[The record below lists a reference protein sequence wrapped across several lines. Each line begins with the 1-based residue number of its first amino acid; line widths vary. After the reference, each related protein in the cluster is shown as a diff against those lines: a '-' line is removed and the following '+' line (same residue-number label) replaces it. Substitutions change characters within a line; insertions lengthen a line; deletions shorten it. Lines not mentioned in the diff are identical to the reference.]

1 MKLHNYLILLC
12 FLCGVA
18 RAQLPP
24 PVAQALVRAGIA
36 ESTVGLYVHEI
47 GAAEPVAVHRAE
59 QALNPASVMKLVTT
73 YAALELLGPAYQ
85 WSTDLYTDGD
95 VQNGALIGNLIL
107 KGNGDPKFA
116 IEHFWQLL
124 RALRAKGVREIRGDL
139 ILDRSLFTTE
149 HPDPGKFDGEPTQ
162 PYNTPPDALL
172 TNFKTFTLTFTPEP
186 ETKSVRITADPPLP
200 QLQLTSNLTL
210 VEGPCGA
217 WQNRIKTQTQD
228 SGDSA
233 RLTYTG
239 AYSRHCGERVDYVSV
254 LSHRGYIGALFHYL
268 WRDLGGSFKGRV
280 RDGELPAN
288 AAKLASQPSL
298 ALAEIVRDINKFS
311 NNVMARQLLLT
322 LGVAGGGPQATPERA
337 VLAAAPERAVLAAAP
352 ERAVLAATPE
362 RGARAAQQFFASK
375 ALSMPQ
381 LVIENGSGL
390 SRIERVSARDMGQ
403 MLLTAWRSAIM
414 PEFIASMPLV
424 GVDGTMVRRLTNTP
438 VAGQAHIK
446 TGLLTGARAMAG
458 YVLDAKGRRV
468 VAVMLINHP
477 NAHTANA
484 VQDALLRWVHGR

>member
-1 MKLHNYLILLC
+1 M
-12 FLCGVA
+12 CGTA
-18 RAQLPP
+18 QAQLPP
-24 PVAQALVRAGIA
+24 PVAQALTRAGIA

-47 GAAEPVAVHRAE
+47 GAAEPLAVHRAE
-59 QALNPASVMKLVTT
+59 QPLNPASVMKLVTT
-73 YAALELLGPAYQ
+73 YAGLELLGPAYQ
-85 WSTDLYTDGD
+85 WSTDIYTDGD
-95 VQNGALIGNLIL
+95 LQNGVLTGNLIL
-107 KGNGDPKFA
+107 KGSGDPKFA

-139 ILDRSLFTTE
+139 ILDRGLFSTDY
-149 HPDPGKFDGEPTQ
+149 PDPGKFDGEPTQ

-186 ETKSVRITADPPLP
+186 EGKSGVRITADPPLP
-200 QLQLTSNLTL
+200 QLQIVSNLTL
-210 VEGPCGA
+210 SEGPCGA
-217 WQNRIKTQTQD
+217 WQNRVKAQTQD

-233 RLTYTG
+233 RLTYAGTY
-239 AYSRHCGERVDYVSV
+239 ARTCGDKIDYVSV
-254 LSHRGYIGALFHYL
+254 LSHRGYIGALFQYL

-288 AAKLASQPSL
+288 TVKLVSQPSL
-298 ALAEIVRDINKFS
+298 ALSEIVRDINKFS

-322 LGVAGGGPQATPERA
+322 VGAANGGAQATPERGS
-337 VLAAAPERAVLAAAP
+337 RAI
-352 ERAVLAATPE
+352 
-362 RGARAAQQFFASK
+362 QQLFASK
-375 ALSMPQ
+375 GLSMPQ

-403 MLLTAWRSAIM
+403 LLLTAWRSAVM

-446 TGLLTGARAMAG
+446 TGLLNGSRAMAG

-468 VAVMLINHP
+468 VTVLLINHP
-477 NAHTANA
+477 NVYNANA